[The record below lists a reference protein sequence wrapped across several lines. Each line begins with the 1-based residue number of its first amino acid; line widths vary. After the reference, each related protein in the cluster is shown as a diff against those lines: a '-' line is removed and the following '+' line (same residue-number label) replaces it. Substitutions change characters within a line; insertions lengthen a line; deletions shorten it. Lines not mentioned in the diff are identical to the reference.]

1 MRNEGSDVERER
13 RGREGVW
20 KLQTTL
26 EVPQRY
32 YPITDATLGPDCQ
45 WELVQ
50 DRSKLPVLDRG
61 SGGWQR

>member
-1 MRNEGSDVERER
+1 M
-13 RGREGVW
+13 W
-20 KLQTTL
+20 MLQTTI